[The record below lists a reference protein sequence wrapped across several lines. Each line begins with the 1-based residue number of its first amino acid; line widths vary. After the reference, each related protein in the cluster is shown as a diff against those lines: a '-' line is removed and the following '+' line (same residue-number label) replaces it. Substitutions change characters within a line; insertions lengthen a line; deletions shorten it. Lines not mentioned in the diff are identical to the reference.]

1 MPKFHSWVS
10 VDVNQNR
17 TESDT
22 RRDYGVVTG
31 GERGLVFQA
40 SPCGR
45 TGLVLPSRSE
55 TSPSCAEACDPLLV
69 ARPQGSKG
77 RGVDVGSPK

>member
-1 MPKFHSWVS
+1 MPKFHRWVS
-10 VDVNQNR
+10 VAVIQNR
-17 TESDT
+17 TSDT

-31 GERGLVFQA
+31 GGRGLVLQA

-45 TGLVLPSRSE
+45 SGSVLPSRSE
-55 TSPSCAEACDPLLV
+55 TSPGCAEAFDPLLV